1 MENKLDKN
9 LSSLKE
15 IKTIEERKRF
25 ESYIGWSFSRELK
38 CERYLLS
45 VGFSLKE
52 EKNLITGLIEKNN
65 IKIKEQIIT
74 YLDKYE
80 KDKEK
85 EGLKSLS
92 SSDKKLSQSESK
104 SDKSKKTS
112 SDNSN
117 MKNKSKNNNI
127 NINKDK
133 KDKNEKK
140 IKKQGLASKKLGD
153 IYGT

>member
-15 IKTIEERKRF
+15 IKTIEEGKKF
-25 ESYIGWSFSRELK
+25 ESYIGWSFSGELK
-38 CERYLLS
+38 CEKYLLG

-74 YLDKYE
+74 NLDKYE
-80 KDKEK
+80 KDKER

-92 SSDKKLSQSESK
+92 SSGLKLSLNLSQRK
-104 SDKSKKTS
+104 V
-112 SDNSN
+112 
-117 MKNKSKNNNI
+117 
-127 NINKDK
+127 
-133 KDKNEKK
+133 
-140 IKKQGLASKKLGD
+140 KKQVVT
-153 IYGT
+153 IQI